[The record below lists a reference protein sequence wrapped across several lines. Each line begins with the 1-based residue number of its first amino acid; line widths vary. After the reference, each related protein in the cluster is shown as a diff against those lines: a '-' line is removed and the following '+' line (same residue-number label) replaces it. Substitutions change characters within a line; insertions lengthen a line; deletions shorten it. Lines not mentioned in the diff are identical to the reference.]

1 MNPAVTYAPRPT
13 TPSGRG
19 GYPAQM
25 RAIRHVS
32 AAIGLLALVA
42 LLAACAGTSS
52 TNPPPSDTPAATSS
66 GPSVAPATPPASA
79 APATPADS
87 AAPSAPAEESAAP
100 PSAAAASDS
109 PPPGG
114 GPAAACSGTDNN
126 RDFYADAASALA
138 FSVYCPVLPS
148 GWFVQQGD
156 YQLKGGGQLHITYK
170 GPAGA
175 SLELIE
181 RGPCGEGDDCIPS
194 GTEEGERSFG
204 DLPATLV
211 ALGDGGLMIAAE
223 NVTDGRWWIIGQGI
237 DEVALTQIASDLVLV
252 GR

>member
-1 MNPAVTYAPRPT
+1 MCYTNMEMAKLKGTIRKNDLE
-13 TPSGRG
+13 G
-19 GYPAQM
+19 GFWE
-25 RAIRHVS
+25 
-32 AAIGLLALVA
+32 LVA
-42 LLAACAGTSS
+42 DDG
-52 TNPPPSDTPAATSS
+52 
-66 GPSVAPATPPASA
+66 
-79 APATPADS
+79 
-87 AAPSAPAEESAAP
+87 EH
-100 PSAAAASDS
+100 
-109 PPPGG
+109 
-114 GPAAACSGTDNN
+114 
-126 RDFYADAASALA
+126 
-138 FSVYCPVLPS
+138 
-148 GWFVQQGD
+148 
-156 YQLKGGGQLHITYK
+156 YQLKGGGQLHITYT

-223 NVTDGRWWIIGQGI
+223 NVTDGRWWITGRGI

>member
-1 MNPAVTYAPRPT
+1 
-13 TPSGRG
+13 
-19 GYPAQM
+19 M
-25 RAIRHVS
+25 RATRHVS

-42 LLAACAGTSS
+42 LLAACASASS

-66 GPSVAPATPPASA
+66 APSVAPASPASV

-87 AAPSAPAEESAAP
+87 AGPTAPAEESAAP
-100 PSAAAASDS
+100 PSEAAASDS
-109 PPPGG
+109 PSPGG
-114 GPAAACSGTDNN
+114 GAAAACSGTDNN
-126 RDFYADAASALA
+126 RDFYADAASALS
-138 FSVYCPVLPS
+138 FSVYCPVLPR

-156 YQLKGGGQLHITYK
+156 YQLQGGGQLHITYK

-194 GTEEGERSFG
+194 GTEEGDRSFG

-211 ALGDGGLMIAAE
+211 ALDDGGLMIAAE
-223 NVTDGRWWIIGQGI
+223 NVTDGRWWIIGRGV
-237 DEVALTQIASDLVLV
+237 DEVTLTQIASDLVLV